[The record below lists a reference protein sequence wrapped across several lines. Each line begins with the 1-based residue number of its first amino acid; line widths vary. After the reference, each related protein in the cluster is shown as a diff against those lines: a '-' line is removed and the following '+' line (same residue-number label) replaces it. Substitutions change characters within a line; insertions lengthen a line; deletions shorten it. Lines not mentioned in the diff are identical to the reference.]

1 MGNLEMHIASCS
13 IPNDS
18 ALARF
23 RDSGEHTHAEAA
35 EVAIPD
41 QRRIDAR
48 ELARLT
54 MDRPSLTPDRAF
66 WLVDLW
72 IRVQGVVM
80 RPFGVKPNTMRSKRE
95 QPLPRVGERL
105 GPYEVFEASEREVLL
120 GDMDKLLE
128 HRMSF
133 IVADGKAY
141 IGVVLRTRNKAGDAY
156 WAQFRHNQTD
166 ILHWS
171 LRRGMSRALGIDDEP
186 AATGTPAAPAA
197 PAAPSASAA
206 PAVGEATEGR

>member
-1 MGNLEMHIASCS
+1 MKVVKSS

-23 RDSGEHTHAEAA
+23 RDSGEYAHAEAA
-35 EVAIPD
+35 ESQLPEHVEV
-41 QRRIDAR
+41 DAR

-54 MDRPSLTPDRAF
+54 MDRPSLTPEKAF

-72 IRVQGVVM
+72 IQVQAFVL
-80 RPFGVKPNTMRSKRE
+80 RPFGVKPNTMRSKRA
-95 QPLPRVGERL
+95 QPLPEVGGRL

-120 GDMDKLLE
+120 GDMDKFLE

-133 IVADGKAY
+133 IVAGGRAY

-156 WAQFRHNQTD
+156 WEQFRHNQTQ
-166 ILHWS
+166 ILHES
-171 LRRGMSRALGIDDEP
+171 LHRGLTR
-186 AATGTPAAPAA
+186 ATGADD
-197 PAAPSASAA
+197 SVESH
-206 PAVGEATEGR
+206 